1 MGAEALIRWRHP
13 KWGFLAPMDFIKI
26 AEESSLISRIDAWVM
41 DRACRQLA
49 EWDHA
54 GRVHS
59 AFVMSVNLSA
69 RRLSDE
75 NLPALISETL
85 ARHRVDPHRI
95 ELEITETAMMQSL
108 ETAAHSLAAVKRLG
122 VRLALDDFGVGYSNL
137 DYVKR
142 FPIDKLKIDRSF
154 IRGKNAQALLLID
167 AVIQLGK
174 KLNLQVVAEGVETDE
189 QREFLA
195 ASGCD
200 MAQGYLTGRPLA
212 VEAFERVLERH

>member
-1 MGAEALIRWRHP
+1 
-13 KWGFLAPMDFIKI
+13 
-26 AEESSLISRIDAWVM
+26 
-41 DRACRQLA
+41 
-49 EWDHA
+49 
-54 GRVHS
+54 
-59 AFVMSVNLSA
+59 
-69 RRLSDE
+69 
-75 NLPALISETL
+75 
-85 ARHRVDPHRI
+85 
-95 ELEITETAMMQSL
+95 MQSL